1 MLQNCSIVSQSG
13 FNSPLNAEARF
24 ISLTLREREI
34 LFELVKVGNIKL
46 VAKNLTISPF
56 TVNQH
61 LRSIY
66 TKLGVKTKLE
76 AVMFILSYAHCQTTK
91 VGCKKPEDLNCKAR
105 GVNGCD
111 VMVCFLAS
119 LCAKDGFCFLLGDDR
134 SQCGPKNDYK
144 YISANEN
151 SD

>member
-1 MLQNCSIVSQSG
+1 MQLNDSIVSQHV
-13 FNSPLNAEARF
+13 FNGPHSAKARF
-24 ISLTLREREI
+24 ISLTAREREI

-76 AVMFILSYAHCQTTK
+76 AVMFILSYAHCQAGK
-91 VGCKKPEDLNCKAR
+91 VDCKKSEKSCCHAR
-105 GVNGCD
+105 GAKGCD
-111 VMVCFLAS
+111 ITICFLAS
-119 LCAKDGFCFLLGDDR
+119 LCAKDGFCFLMEGDCT
-134 SQCGPKNDYK
+134 QCDPLNNYK
-144 YISANEN
+144 HVVSNVNAG
-151 SD
+151 